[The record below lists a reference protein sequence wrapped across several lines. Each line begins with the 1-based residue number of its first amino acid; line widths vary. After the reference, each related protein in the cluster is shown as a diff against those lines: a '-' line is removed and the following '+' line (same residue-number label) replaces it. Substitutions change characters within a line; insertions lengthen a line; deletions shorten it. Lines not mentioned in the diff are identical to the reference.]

1 MKLAKRLL
9 SLGLAAAMCMT
20 GLSFPSIQAQE
31 PPGENL
37 ALGKTV
43 LVSSEE
49 GTSSQGADTYR
60 ENAVDGNPSTC
71 WTARTKD
78 TAGNWD
84 ASYPEWLCV
93 DLGAEYTISAI
104 DLELESKGGQ
114 RIYDYKIYSSVD
126 TAPVEGETQIPAGF
140 ELLADRTGNTVSGVQ
155 PTLELTE
162 QTARYIL
169 VEILSCN
176 QYSESA
182 KWTAASI
189 YELAVYGNKDD
200 GDSGE
205 VAEIPIQTASGRDEA
220 YAQEIG
226 GEWKFGGRLMS
237 ESAAL
242 AADYDS
248 WQTVTIPHTW
258 NAVDADDGGG
268 NYDRTVYWYHKEFT
282 VTQEMLDKRIY
293 LEFLGVNT
301 KADVFVNGQRAGDTH
316 KGGYTTFRYDVTDL
330 VQTGTNTL
338 DVQVDNRV
346 DQSIAPISGD
356 FNIYGGIYKR
366 VYLLAVED
374 VHVDLEDYG
383 SSGLYLTT
391 GNMRSQ
397 TRPDDL
403 GQFNI
408 RAGLVNDS
416 AEEKTVTVTA
426 AVTGDNAPAPIVR
439 EITIPAGETVTFD
452 EDCTVENPTLWE
464 GIDYS
469 KGADNSNVGYQY
481 TVTLTVSDGDTV
493 LDKVSDKIGFRYFWI
508 DTSAD
513 GDSGQ
518 GFMLNGEV
526 YPLHGVNRHSF
537 RAGVGSALTEE
548 MHQEDMELMMEM
560 GVNSVRLCH
569 YPQTDYFYDLCDEN
583 GIVVWTEIPM
593 VNIPGSASDFQQV
606 TEQQLIEL
614 IRQQYNRPSVVFW
627 GLENEIGNGNS
638 LTDPL
643 ANSLV
648 AKAKQLLYDLDQL
661 AKEEDPTGRYTTQA
675 LNRDY
680 GMDQND
686 PDSVSENFENNTG
699 WSSDIVAWNIYPG
712 WYPDANFYGTFEEV
726 MDRKTA
732 LDSRPMGISEYGW
745 GGNVNQHE
753 ADPELGKND
762 LSSGGSWHPEEY
774 QNRMN
779 EEAIAYINTHPE
791 IWGVYYWAMFDFAV
805 DSRNEGGQIALNDKG
820 LVTADRSTKKDSFYL
835 YKANWNQNDP
845 FTYITSRRWD
855 ERDTAQTYI
864 KVYSNCDE
872 VELFVGGQS
881 LGQMEPQGNG
891 VFLLENVSLPS
902 GDFEIRVVGHN
913 DGDSASYSDSCTW
926 NRSLSSRAEVESDV
940 LGVDTGEHTIVLEG
954 EMTLTEFRQ
963 AVTGVNNAV
972 YEVYSGET
980 EITDSAAVILPGME
994 LRVTAEDG
1002 VTTAV
1007 YALVA
1012 ANLCSGKSVE
1022 VSSFEEGNLPEYA
1035 VDGNSATRWTAVNSS
1050 YPQSITVDLEQ
1061 TYRLGDLTL
1070 DWDGREGARYYRYYV
1085 EVSTDGE
1092 HFTEVIDRRKNIV
1105 SGSITESLNQVEGR
1119 YIRITATGCNQA
1131 GYATLYEIEV
1141 DGYNLTSDTY
1151 TIDHA
1156 NHRIIVDEIPTG
1168 GLAEGTFSGNLN
1180 FEGNYT
1186 YRVNLSSG
1194 WIHEGN
1200 TVDILNG
1207 GQIEAVYTICTL
1219 ETADQYP
1226 DLNINLALN
1235 RLAYASSEE
1244 GTATDGSTTTA
1255 EQAVDGDASTRWTAF
1270 INNGPN
1276 GEEAA
1281 YYPEWICVDLG
1292 GSVQL
1297 NRIDLAFESKGGRT
1311 YDYNVYTSVAT
1322 APPEGRGEIPD
1333 GFTLLYSRTN
1343 NTESGQQSTISA
1355 SATARYILVEITGC
1369 SAYSEATPYVGASVY
1384 ELEVYG
1390 IPTLHAVTV
1399 SSTSGGSVVSDADRV
1414 SGGTLVTLTAIPDQ
1428 GYYLKEWRV
1437 LSGDVTIEN
1446 GRFIMPD
1453 EDVVI
1458 QAVFAEG
1465 SSEMNIRGDL
1475 NRDGIVNVL
1484 DVMTLAQ
1491 ITVGKASPEE
1501 GISQDALDLN
1511 GDQSVN
1517 LLDVMYLAQIAAGRL
1532 Q

>member
-1 MKLAKRLL
+1 
-9 SLGLAAAMCMT
+9 MCMT
-20 GLSFPSIQAQE
+20 GLSFPSIQAQQ
-31 PPGENL
+31 PPGVNL

-49 GTSSQGADTYR
+49 GTSSQGVDTHA
-60 ENAVDGNPSTC
+60 ENAVDGNSSTC

-78 TAGNWD
+78 AAGNWD

-93 DLGAEYTISAI
+93 DLGGEYSISEI
-104 DLELESKGGQ
+104 DLELESKNGQ
-114 RIYDYKIYSSVD
+114 RIYDYKIYGSVD
-126 TAPVEGETQIPAGF
+126 TASVEGNTEISAGF

-155 PTLELTE
+155 PALELTE

-189 YELAVYGNKDD
+189 YELAVYGQQ
-200 GDSGE
+200 DSGNTGE
-205 VAEIPIQTASGRDEA
+205 TTEIPIQTASGRNES
-220 YAQEIG
+220 YARELDGTWQ
-226 GEWKFGGRLMS
+226 FGGRLLNA
-237 ESAAL
+237 SAAL
-242 AADYDS
+242 NADYTDWES
-248 WQTVTIPHTW
+248 VTIPHTW

-282 VTQEMLDKRIY
+282 VTQEMAGKRIY
-293 LEFLGVNT
+293 LEFLGVNS
-301 KADVFVNGQRAGDTH
+301 KADVYVNGQKAGDTH

-397 TRPDDL
+397 TRPEDL
-403 GQFNI
+403 GQFHIQAN
-408 RAGLVNDS
+408 LVNDS
-416 AEEKTVTVTA
+416 QQDKTVTVTA
-426 AVTGDNAPAPIVR
+426 TVAGDNAPAPITR
-439 EITIPAGETVTFD
+439 QITIPAGETVAFD

-464 GIDYS
+464 GINYS
-469 KGADNSNVGYQY
+469 QGAENSNVGYQY
-481 TVTLTVSDGDTV
+481 TVTLTIREGDTL
-493 LDKVSDKIGFRYFWI
+493 LDEVSDKIGFRYFWI
-508 DTSAD
+508 DASAD
-513 GDSGQ
+513 GDSGE
-518 GFMLNGEV
+518 GFFLNGKA

-537 RAGVGSALTEE
+537 LAGVGSALTEE
-548 MHQEDMELMMEM
+548 QHDADMKLMLEM

-583 GIVVWTEIPM
+583 GIIVWTEIPL
-593 VNIPGSASDFQQV
+593 VNTIGSAADFTQV
-606 TEQQLIEL
+606 TRQQLTEL
-614 IRQQYNRPSVVFW
+614 IRQQYNRPSVVLW
-627 GLENEIGNGNS
+627 GLENEIGNGTS

-643 ANSLV
+643 SNAQV
-648 AKAKQLLYDLDQL
+648 RKAKALLYELDQL

-675 LNRDY
+675 VNRDY
-680 GMDQND
+680 AMNHND
-686 PDSVSENFENNTG
+686 PDSVSENFENNVG

-712 WYPDANFYGTFEEV
+712 WYPDDNFYGTFEDV
-726 MDRKTA
+726 MNRKTA

-745 GGNVNQHE
+745 GANVNQHE
-753 ADPELGKND
+753 AYPELGQNN
-762 LSSGGSWHPEEY
+762 LTSGGSWHPEEY
-774 QNRMN
+774 QSLMN

-845 FTYITSRRWD
+845 FTYITSRRWTQR
-855 ERDTAQTYI
+855 ETTETYV
-864 KVYSNCDE
+864 KVYSNCDR
-872 VELFVGGQS
+872 VELLVNGDS
-881 LGQMEPQGNG
+881 LGQMENQGNG
-891 VFLLENVSLPS
+891 VFLLEDVSLPV
-902 GDFEIRVVGHN
+902 GEVEIQAVGYR
-913 DGDSASYSDSCTW
+913 DSNPGETYTDSCTW
-926 NRSLSSRAEVESDV
+926 NRSLSARAEVESDQ
-940 LGVDTGEHTIVLEG
+940 LTVDTAEHTIVLDG
-954 EMTLTEFRQ
+954 ELTLEQFRQ

-972 YEVYSGET
+972 YAVYSGET
-980 EITDSAAVILPGME
+980 QVTDSQAILLPGME

-1012 ANLCSGKSVE
+1012 ANLCSGKPVTVTSYE
-1022 VSSFEEGNLPEYA
+1022 AGNLPEYA
-1035 VDGNSATRWTAVNSS
+1035 VDGNSATRWTAVNAS
-1050 YPQSITVDLEQ
+1050 YPQSITVDLGEVYQ
-1061 TYRLGDLTL
+1061 LGDLTL
-1070 DWDGREGARYYRYYV
+1070 DWDGRNGARYYRYYV

-1092 HFTEVIDRRKNIV
+1092 TFTEVLDRRQNTQ
-1105 SGSITESLNQVEGR
+1105 SGSITQSLGLTAGR
-1119 YIRITATGCNQA
+1119 YLRITATGCNQG

-1141 DGYNLTSDTY
+1141 DGYNLSSDAY
-1151 TIDHA
+1151 TIDTE
-1156 NHRIIVDEIPTG
+1156 NHLIVVDEIPSG
-1168 GLAEGTFSGNLN
+1168 GLAEGTFQSNLN
-1180 FEGNYT
+1180 FTGNYT

-1194 WIHEGN
+1194 WIHQGN
-1200 TVDILNG
+1200 TVYVIDG
-1207 GQIEAVYTICTL
+1207 RKVVEVYTICTP
-1219 ETADQYP
+1219 ETMEDYL
-1226 DLNINLALN
+1226 DLDLHTNLALGKTV
-1235 RLAYASSEE
+1235 YASSEE
-1244 GTATDGSTTTA
+1244 GTATDGSVTVA
-1255 EQAVDGDASTRWTAF
+1255 ENAVDGDASTRWTAF

-1281 YYPEWICVDLG
+1281 YYPEWLCVDLG

-1297 NRIDLAFESKGGRT
+1297 NRMDLTFESKGGRT
-1311 YDYNVYTSVAT
+1311 YDYNIYVSTTT
-1322 APPEGRGEIPD
+1322 APPSGRGEIPD

-1343 NTESGQQSTISA
+1343 NTESGQQSTLSA
-1355 SATARYILVEITGC
+1355 AGTTARYILVEVTGC
-1369 SAYSEATPYVGASVY
+1369 SAYSDATPYVGASIY

-1390 IPTLHAVTV
+1390 TPILRNVTV
-1399 SSTSGGSVVSDADRV
+1399 ESTAGGTASADASSVP
-1414 SGGTLVTLTAIPDQ
+1414 GGTLVTLTATPQQ

-1437 LSGDVTIEN
+1437 LSGTVAIQN
-1446 GRFIMPD
+1446 SRFIMPD

-1458 QAVFAEG
+1458 QAVFEEG
-1465 SSEMNIRGDL
+1465 LSDLDIPGDANL
-1475 NRDGIVNVL
+1475 DGVVDVL

-1491 ITVGKASPEE
+1491 IAVGKTTPEE
-1501 GISQDALDLN
+1501 GVSQDVLDLN
-1511 GDQSVN
+1511 GDDDVN
-1517 LLDVMYLAQIAAGRL
+1517 LLDVMYLAQITAGRL
-1532 Q
+1532 S

>member
-1 MKLAKRLL
+1 M
-9 SLGLAAAMCMT
+9 
-20 GLSFPSIQAQE
+20 
-31 PPGENL
+31 
-37 ALGKTV
+37 
-43 LVSSEE
+43 
-49 GTSSQGADTYR
+49 
-60 ENAVDGNPSTC
+60 
-71 WTARTKD
+71 
-78 TAGNWD
+78 
-84 ASYPEWLCV
+84 
-93 DLGAEYTISAI
+93 
-104 DLELESKGGQ
+104 
-114 RIYDYKIYSSVD
+114 
-126 TAPVEGETQIPAGF
+126 
-140 ELLADRTGNTVSGVQ
+140 
-155 PTLELTE
+155 
-162 QTARYIL
+162 
-169 VEILSCN
+169 
-176 QYSESA
+176 
-182 KWTAASI
+182 
-189 YELAVYGNKDD
+189 
-200 GDSGE
+200 
-205 VAEIPIQTASGRDEA
+205 
-220 YAQEIG
+220 
-226 GEWKFGGRLMS
+226 
-237 ESAAL
+237 
-242 AADYDS
+242 
-248 WQTVTIPHTW
+248 
-258 NAVDADDGGG
+258 DADDGGG

-282 VTQEMLDKRIY
+282 VTQEMQGKRIY

-301 KADVFVNGQRAGDTH
+301 KADVYVNGQRAGDTH

-397 TRPDDL
+397 TRPEDL

-416 AEEKTVTVTA
+416 EEEKTVTVTA
-426 AVTGDNAPAPIVR
+426 TVTGDNAPAPITR

-469 KGADNSNVGYQY
+469 QGGDNSNVGYQY
-481 TVTLTVSDGDTV
+481 TVTLTIREGDTL
-493 LDKVSDKIGFRYFWI
+493 LDEVSDKIGFRYFWI

-548 MHQEDMELMMEM
+548 MHREDMELMMEM
-560 GVNSVRLCH
+560 GVNSVRMCH
-569 YPQTDYFYDLCDEN
+569 YPHTDYFYDLCDEN
-583 GIVVWTEIPM
+583 GIIVWTEIPL
-593 VNIPGSASDFQQV
+593 VNIPGSAADFQQV
-606 TEQQLIEL
+606 TEQQLTEL

-643 ANSLV
+643 ANAQV

-661 AKEEDPTGRYTTQA
+661 TKQEDPTGRYTTQA

-686 PDSVSENFENNTG
+686 PDSVSENFANNTG

-745 GGNVNQHE
+745 GANVNQHE
-753 ADPELGKND
+753 AYPELGKND

-774 QNRMN
+774 QNLMN
-779 EEAIAYINTHPE
+779 EEAIEYINTHPE

-805 DSRNEGGQIALNDKG
+805 DSRYEGGQAALNDKG
-820 LVTADRSTKKDSFYL
+820 LITADRSIKKDSFYL

-845 FTYITSRRWD
+845 FAYITSRRWD

-872 VELFVGGQS
+872 VELFVGGES
-881 LGQMEPQGNG
+881 MGQMEAQGNG
-891 VFLLENVSLPS
+891 VFLLENVPLPS
-902 GDFEIRVVGHN
+902 GDFEVRVVGHN
-913 DGDSASYSDSCTW
+913 QGNGASYTDSCTW
-926 NRSLSSRAEVESDV
+926 NRSLSTRAEVESDV
-940 LGVDTGEHTIVLEG
+940 LGVDTAEHTIVLDG
-954 EMTLTEFRQ
+954 EMTLAQFRE

-972 YEVYSGET
+972 YVVYDGEE
-980 EITDSAAVILPGME
+980 EITDSSALILPGME
-994 LRVTAEDG
+994 IRVTAEDG

-1007 YALVA
+1007 YALVS
-1012 ANLCSGKSVE
+1012 ANLCSGKPVE
-1022 VSSFEEGNLPEYA
+1022 VTSFEEGNLPEHA
-1035 VDGNSATRWTAVNSS
+1035 VDGNSTTRWTAVNSS

-1092 HFTEVIDRRKNIV
+1092 TFTEVIDRRDNTV
-1105 SGSITESLNQVEGR
+1105 SGSITQSLNQVEGR
-1119 YIRITATGCNQA
+1119 YLRITATGCNQA

-1141 DGYNLTSDTY
+1141 DGYSLTSDAY

-1168 GLAEGTFSGNLN
+1168 GLAEGAFTGNLN
-1180 FEGNYT
+1180 FDGNYT

-1207 GQIEAVYTICTL
+1207 GQIKAVYTICTP
-1219 ETADQYP
+1219 ETADRYP
-1226 DLNINLALN
+1226 DLNTNLALN
-1235 RLAYASSEE
+1235 HPAYASSEE
-1244 GTATDGSTTTA
+1244 GTATDGSSTTA
-1255 EQAVDGDASTRWTAF
+1255 ASAVDGNGSTRWTAF
-1270 INNGPN
+1270 INNGPD
-1276 GEEAA
+1276 GEEDA
-1281 YYPEWICVDLG
+1281 YYPEWLCVDLG
-1292 GSVQL
+1292 GRVQL
-1297 NRIDLAFESKGGRT
+1297 NRIDLALESKGGRT
-1311 YDYNVYTSVAT
+1311 YDYNVYVSTTT
-1322 APPEGRGEIPD
+1322 APPSGRGEIPD

-1343 NTESGQQSTISA
+1343 NTESGQQSTIST
-1355 SATARYILVEITGC
+1355 SAVARYVLVEITGC
-1369 SAYSEATPYVGASVY
+1369 SAYSSATPYVGASIY

-1390 IPTLHAVTV
+1390 TPTLRSVTV
-1399 SSTSGGSVVSDADRV
+1399 ESTSGGTAGADASSVP
-1414 SGGTLVTLTAIPDQ
+1414 GGTLVTLTATPDQ

-1437 LSGDVTIEN
+1437 LSGTVTIQN
-1446 GRFIMPD
+1446 NRFIMPD

-1458 QAVFAEG
+1458 QAVFEEG
-1465 SSEMNIRGDL
+1465 LSDANIPGYV
-1475 NRDGIVNVL
+1475 NRDGIVDVL

-1491 ITVGKASPEE
+1491 IVVGKTTPAE
-1501 GISQDALDLN
+1501 GVAQEIMDLN
-1511 GDQSVN
+1511 GDHSVN
-1517 LLDVMYLAQIAAGRL
+1517 VLDVMCLAQIAAGRL